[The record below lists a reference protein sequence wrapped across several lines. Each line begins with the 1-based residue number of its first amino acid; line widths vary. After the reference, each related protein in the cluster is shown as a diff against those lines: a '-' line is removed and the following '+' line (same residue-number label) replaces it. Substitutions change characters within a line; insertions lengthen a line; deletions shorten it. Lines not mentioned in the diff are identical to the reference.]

1 MSVPKITYDVF
12 SEDPFIEKLT
22 LDEGTKGAYDILKW
36 AYDTYGESIVYACS
50 FVRKAWCS
58 FILLVRLNLMP
69 KSYFRHRFTFSRN
82 IRFNRRCKTTF
93 SSITHRNE
101 ETRPHT

>member
-1 MSVPKITYDVF
+1 MEGDHNTMSVPKITYDVF

-50 FVRKAWCS
+50 FGAESMVLIHIISQIKPDAQIVFLDTDLHFQETYDLIDRVKEC
-58 FILLVRLNLMP
+58 FP
-69 KSYFRHRFTFSRN
+69 K
-82 IRFNRRCKTTF
+82 
-93 SSITHRNE
+93 
-101 ETRPHT
+101 

>member
-36 AYDTYGESIVYACS
+36 AYHMVSQSCMHVVLCGKHGAH
-50 FVRKAWCS
+50 
-58 FILLVRLNLMP
+58 
-69 KSYFRHRFTFSRN
+69 SYY
-82 IRFNRRCKTTF
+82 
-93 SSITHRNE
+93 
-101 ETRPHT
+101 

>member
-36 AYDTYGESIVYACS
+36 AYDT
-50 FVRKAWCS
+50 
-58 FILLVRLNLMP
+58 
-69 KSYFRHRFTFSRN
+69 
-82 IRFNRRCKTTF
+82 
-93 SSITHRNE
+93 
-101 ETRPHT
+101 